1 MPAKCQRGFGWCDSE
16 HQPKGYNTSE
26 DARPVVGEVPYGQL
40 ITKCTVP
47 RTIALTYD
55 DGPTDNSGE
64 ILDILKEHQAKA
76 TFFVNGITDGKGP
89 LDETEKWKKVVQRMH
104 DEGHQVASHTW
115 SHRDL
120 NKISTLDRKV
130 EMVKL
135 EQALDNILDMYPTY
149 MRPPYLQ
156 CSTDTGCQKDIGDLG
171 YHLIGWST
179 DSTDWLH
186 EGDLDAM
193 TQATEAAIDG
203 TDPSGNMLLIQHDSI
218 QLSAINL
225 TRHILQRTAEKG
237 WHGEFRCPCE
247 SACIADLTVYQQ
259 FQWASALETIPT
271 TGTANQT
278 GRRQMPTQT
287 QAQTKTLTHQ
297 NLSVLN
303 IPLRLQE

>member
-1 MPAKCQRGFGWCDSE
+1 MGRLDDKETSKLCGVLNGGKKCFAHECCSTAGFCVGLMLLALAFNNGSDKFQGTGKDFCAVPANCQRGFGWCDSE
-16 HQPKGYNTSE
+16 NQPKGYNTSE
-26 DARPVVGEVPYGQL
+26 DSRPLVGEVPYGQL
-40 ITKCTVP
+40 ITKCKVP

-55 DGPTDNSGE
+55 DGPTDNTE
-64 ILDILKEHQAKA
+64 ELLDILKEFQAKA
-76 TFFVNGITDGKGP
+76 TFFITGITNGKGAV
-89 LDETEKWKKVVQRMH
+89 DETEKWKNTVQRMH

-130 EMVKL
+130 EMVKM

-186 EGDLDAM
+186 EGNLDAM
-193 TQATEAAIDG
+193 IDATDAAIDS
-203 TDPSGNMLLIQHDSI
+203 TDVSGNMLLIQHDSI

-225 TRHILQRTAEKG
+225 TKHILPRIVEKG
-237 WHGEFRCPCE
+237 WHGKH
-247 SACIADLTVYQQ
+247 
-259 FQWASALETIPT
+259 IPF
-271 TGTANQT
+271 
-278 GRRQMPTQT
+278 
-287 QAQTKTLTHQ
+287 
-297 NLSVLN
+297 
-303 IPLRLQE
+303 